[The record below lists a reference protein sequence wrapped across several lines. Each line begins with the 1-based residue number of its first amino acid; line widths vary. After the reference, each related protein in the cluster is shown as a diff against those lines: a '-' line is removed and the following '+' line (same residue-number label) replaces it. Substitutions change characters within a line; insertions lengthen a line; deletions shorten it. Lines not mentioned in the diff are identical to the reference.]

1 MSRRVTLTA
10 AACIA
15 AGASLLAAPA
25 HAAERDASAS
35 VSVAAAQ
42 PSQNVSVTAS
52 DRVKCTSL
60 SNGQL
65 CISLNTSP
73 SRIEVF
79 YTKSGGST
87 IKANLGFRVATTS
100 WSPLKT
106 ISTGERA
113 NATWNMSY
121 PCGKKYVGLIKVQ
134 GQGTFETP
142 AATPPCA

>member
-1 MSRRVTLTA
+1 MNRRVTLAA

-15 AGASLLAAPA
+15 AGASLLAVPA
-25 HAAERDASAS
+25 NAAERDTSVQASS
-35 VSVAAAQ
+35 DVSVA
-42 PSQNVSVTAS
+42 SS

-73 SRIEVF
+73 SRIEII
-79 YTKSGGST
+79 YTKKGGST
-87 IKANLGFRVATTS
+87 IKANLGYRVSSTS

-106 ISTGERA
+106 ISNGERA
-113 NATWNMSY
+113 VATWNMSY

-142 AATPPCA
+142 AATPPCG

>member
-1 MSRRVTLTA
+1 MNRRATLTV

-25 HAAERDASAS
+25 HAAERGTSAQAPQS
-35 VSVAAAQ
+35 VSVT
-42 PSQNVSVTAS
+42 SS

-65 CISLNTSP
+65 CISLNTGP

-87 IKANLGFRVATTS
+87 IKANLGFRQNGTS

-113 NATWNMSY
+113 AATWNMSY

-142 AATPPCA
+142 AATPPCG

>member
-1 MSRRVTLTA
+1 MNRRVTLTA

-25 HAAERDASAS
+25 HAAERDTSAS
-35 VSVAAAQ
+35 VAVAAQ

-100 WSPLKT
+100 WSGLKT

-142 AATPPCA
+142 AATPPCG

>member
-1 MSRRVTLTA
+1 MSRRVTLTV

-15 AGASLLAAPA
+15 AGASLLVTPA
-25 HAAERDASAS
+25 HAAESTTTATAQSSSD
-35 VSVAAAQ
+35 VSI
-42 PSQNVSVTAS
+42 TAS

-73 SRIEVF
+73 SRIEII
-79 YTKSGGST
+79 YTKKAGTST
-87 IKANLGFRVATTS
+87 IKANLGFRSSSTS
-100 WSPLKT
+100 YGQLKT
-106 ISTGERA
+106 ISGGERA
-113 NATWNMSY
+113 VSTWNMSY

>member
-1 MSRRVTLTA
+1 MNRRITLA
-10 AACIA
+10 LAACIA
-15 AGASLLAAPA
+15 AGGSLLAAPA
-25 HAAERDASAS
+25 QAAEPATSTK
-35 VSVAAAQ
+35 AAQ
-42 PSQNVSVTAS
+42 KAPTAVVAAS

-65 CISLNTSP
+65 CISLNTGP

-87 IKANLGFRVATTS
+87 IKANLGFRSSSTS
-100 WSPLKT
+100 WSALKT

-142 AATPPCA
+142 AATPPCG